1 MITRIQAIG
10 LLSLMLPCAAGA
22 QAPTAPVA
30 EPVRVLVAYASVTGN
45 TAKMAVAVAEGV
57 RSVPGATAVVKRV
70 SEVTDADL
78 KAADAIIVGSPV
90 YNAGIAAEVKAF
102 IDRWPFEQLPDKVGA
117 AFVTGGG
124 MSSGEE
130 LAQMQIL
137 SAMLIFRFVV
147 VGGDSALAPFG
158 AAAIVEEGKPAQAHG
173 VDAAALDKARAL
185 GARVTRVASRLR
197 S

>member
-1 MITRIQAIG
+1 MRAWILAIG
-10 LLSLMLPCAAGA
+10 GLCLALPCAAGA
-22 QAPTAPVA
+22 QATTAPVGT
-30 EPVRVLVAYASVTGN
+30 VRVLVAYASVTGN
-45 TAKMAVAVAEGV
+45 TAKMAQAVAEGA
-57 RSVPGATAVVKRV
+57 RSVSGTTVVVKRV
-70 SEVTDADL
+70 TDVTDADL

-90 YNAGIAAEVKAF
+90 HNAGMAAEVKAF

-130 LAQMQIL
+130 LVQLQIL

-158 AAAIVEEGKPAQAHG
+158 AAAVVEEGKPASAQG
-173 VDAAALDKARAL
+173 VDAAALDKARGL
-185 GARVTRVASRLR
+185 GARVARVAARLR